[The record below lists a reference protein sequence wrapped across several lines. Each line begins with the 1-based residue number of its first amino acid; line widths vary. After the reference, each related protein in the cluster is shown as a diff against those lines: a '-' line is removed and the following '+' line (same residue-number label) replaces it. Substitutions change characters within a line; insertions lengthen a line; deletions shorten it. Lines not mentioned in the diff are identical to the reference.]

1 MKKISQ
7 TNSGRSGLFALF
19 LLFTRFADHGMTCP
33 GLGMKAFCASRRFS
47 AWLRGSCRG
56 TQLSQKGGHGP
67 THLPQRQDR
76 AARLPGPIAP
86 VQQGA
91 SQQQLFVEAIAV
103 LLRVA
108 QARGRADLGQGSGV
122 IAFPHEPTDPGVTG
136 TSVGPMTDDLHHAH
150 LDPAR
155 RAQMQVLPT
164 PHLHPRA
171 FGIAS
176 LPHLIRFAVGPLVAA
191 LEAVSILATG
201 TQLAGTAYWRGT
213 VKDAMAFDTQEAVGR
228 D

>member
-19 LLFTRFADHGMTCP
+19 LLFTRFAD
-33 GLGMKAFCASRRFS
+33 
-47 AWLRGSCRG
+47 
-56 TQLSQKGGHGP
+56 
-67 THLPQRQDR
+67 
-76 AARLPGPIAP
+76 
-86 VQQGA
+86 
-91 SQQQLFVEAIAV
+91 
-103 LLRVA
+103 
-108 QARGRADLGQGSGV
+108 LGQGSGV
-122 IAFPHEPTDPGVTG
+122 IAFPHEPTDPGVAG
-136 TSVGPMTDDLHHAH
+136 TSVGPMTDDLDHAH

-201 TQLAGTAYWRGT
+201 TQLAGTA
-213 VKDAMAFDTQEAVGR
+213 
-228 D
+228 

>member
-91 SQQQLFVEAIAV
+91 SQQQLLVGTRDHLCPAFGSCWCTQPWDIPEQHLFVEAIAV

-108 QARGRADLGQGSGV
+108 QAIGRADLGQGSGV

-136 TSVGPMTDDLHHAH
+136 TSVGPMTDD
-150 LDPAR
+150 
-155 RAQMQVLPT
+155 
-164 PHLHPRA
+164 
-171 FGIAS
+171 
-176 LPHLIRFAVGPLVAA
+176 
-191 LEAVSILATG
+191 
-201 TQLAGTAYWRGT
+201 WN
-213 VKDAMAFDTQEAVGR
+213 
-228 D
+228 